1 MGSGDQDKRVG
12 ETTNIH
18 VTALDGLVSVNSLFT
33 IAVFL
38 GLSLANPG
46 QKSLNR
52 RAGCDASAEAARQL
66 VLWEVL
72 SFSAFLFSS
81 LIAQGLKLS
90 LVIINSDDRDEPRH
104 AAIGYRL
111 LRAGLVLSAAGSF
124 LGCATLTISMVL
136 LVEIKLG
143 VLSCRGWHSLVAIAA
158 LVTLVPIG
166 ALAYI
171 STFWHA
177 FFGSK
182 QGDAKSANPLSNS

>member
-1 MGSGDQDKRVG
+1 MGSGDQDMKVG

-18 VTALDGLVSVNSLFT
+18 VTALDGLVNVNSLFT

-46 QKSLNR
+46 QKSLQR
-52 RAGCDASAEAARQL
+52 RAGCDASEEAGRQL
-66 VLWEVL
+66 VLCEVL

-81 LIAQGLKLS
+81 LIAQGLKLALRRS
-90 LVIINSDDRDEPRH
+90 GRASSRRH
-104 AAIGYRL
+104 RYRL

-143 VLSCRGWHSLVAIAA
+143 VLSCRGWHSVVAIVA

-182 QGDAKSANPLSNS
+182 QGDAKSASPLSNS